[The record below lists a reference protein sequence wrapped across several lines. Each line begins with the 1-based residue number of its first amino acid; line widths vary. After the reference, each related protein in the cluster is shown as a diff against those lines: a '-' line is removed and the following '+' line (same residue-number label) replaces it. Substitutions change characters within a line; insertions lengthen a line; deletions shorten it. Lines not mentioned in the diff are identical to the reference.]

1 MWTLAE
7 NSDTGVNMFNHVCGW
22 GGAQDGQILSVPL
35 TPTTPRNVTVI
46 E

>member
-1 MWTLAE
+1 MYCYL
-7 NSDTGVNMFNHVCGW
+7 VMPGW
-22 GGAQDGQILSVPL
+22 GSECGAGDGQILSVPL